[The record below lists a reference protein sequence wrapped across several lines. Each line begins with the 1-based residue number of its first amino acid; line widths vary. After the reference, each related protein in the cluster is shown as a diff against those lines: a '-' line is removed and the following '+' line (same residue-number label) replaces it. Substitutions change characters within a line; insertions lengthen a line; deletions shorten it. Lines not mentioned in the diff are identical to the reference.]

1 MRNNCMSDTLSFW
14 CGGAL
19 AFAALT
25 VVIALLV
32 T

>member
-1 MRNNCMSDTLSFW
+1 MRNDRVFDTVSFW